1 MILVTGGA
9 GYIGSHAVLE
19 LRRSGH
25 EVVLFDDLVEGHAPA
40 ALGAPLVQGDLCDR
54 PLLIDTIKQHRVDA
68 VMHFAARCYVG
79 ESVTNPA
86 KYVRD
91 NARGL
96 NELLEAMRACDVK
109 RIVFSS
115 TCAVYGVPAKVPI
128 TEEFVRAPI
137 SPYGITKRFCEE
149 QLEMYAKAYGFAV
162 VAPRYFNAAGADPEG
177 RLGEWHEPETHL
189 IPAILRSVLSG
200 GARPLEVFGTDY
212 PTPDG
217 TCIRD
222 YIHVSDLASAHRLA
236 LTAMKPGVFE
246 PVNLGTGRGNSVLEV
261 IAAARQV
268 TGAPIPYLVKPRRE
282 GDPPALVAGGDKAKR
297 LLGWSPQHVDITET
311 VRHAWNWLKAH
322 PKGYGDAKA
331 SPAPSCH

>member
-19 LRRSGH
+19 LRRAGLG
-25 EVVLFDDLVEGHAPA
+25 VVVFDDLVEGHRA
-40 ALGAPLVQGDLCDR
+40 AVQDAALVQGDLCDR
-54 PLLIDTIKQHRVDA
+54 ALLIETIRRHRVEA

-79 ESVTNPA
+79 ESVADPA

-96 NELLEAMRACDVK
+96 HELLEAMRAAEVR

-115 TCAVYGVPAKVPI
+115 TCAVYGVPAQMPI
-128 TEEFVRAPI
+128 TEACERRPI

-149 QLEMYAKAYGFAV
+149 QLEMYARAYGFAV

-177 RLGEWHEPETHL
+177 RLGEWHQPETHL
-189 IPAILRSVLSG
+189 IPNVLRSVLSG
-200 GARPLEVFGTDY
+200 GTRPLEVFGDDY
-212 PTPDG
+212 PTQDG

-222 YIHVSDLASAHRLA
+222 YVHVADLAAAHRLA
-236 LTAMKPGVFE
+236 LEALVPGRFE

-261 IAAARQV
+261 IRAAREV
-268 TGAPIPYLVKPRRE
+268 TGAPIPYVVKARRE
-282 GDPPALVAGGDKAKR
+282 GDPPQLVAGGDKAQR
-297 LLGWSPQHVDITET
+297 LLGWRPRHTDIVET
-311 VRHAWNWLKAH
+311 VRHAWNWLRAH
-322 PKGYGDAKA
+322 PRGYAR
-331 SPAPSCH
+331 

>member
-25 EVVLFDDLVEGHAPA
+25 EVVLFDDLKEGHRPA
-40 ALGAPLVQGDLCDR
+40 ALDAPLVQGDLCDR
-54 PLLIDTIKQHRVDA
+54 DLLVETIRSRKVDA

-96 NELLEAMRACDVK
+96 HELLEAMRACDVK

-128 TEEFVRAPI
+128 TEELPRAPI

-149 QLEMYAKAYGFAV
+149 QLEMYCRAYGFAV
-162 VAPRYFNAAGADPEG
+162 VAPRYFNAAGADPDG
-177 RLGEWHEPETHL
+177 KLGEWHEPETHL
-189 IPAILRSVLSG
+189 IPNILRSALSG
-200 GARPLEVFGTDY
+200 GTRPLEVFGTDY

-222 YIHVSDLASAHRLA
+222 YVHVADLATAHRLA
-236 LTAMKPGVFE
+236 LGVMKPGVFE

-261 IAAARQV
+261 IAAARAV
-268 TGAPIPYLVKPRRE
+268 TGAALPYKVLPRRE
-282 GDPPALVAGGDKAKR
+282 GDPPALVGGVEKAAR
-297 LLGWSPQHVDITET
+297 LLGWKAKHCDIVET

-322 PKGYGDAKA
+322 PRGYA
-331 SPAPSCH
+331 S

>member
-19 LRRSGH
+19 LRASGK
-25 EVVLFDDLVEGHAPA
+25 EVVVFDDLVEGHEPA
-40 ALGAPLVQGDLCDR
+40 ALGATVVKGDLADR
-54 PLLIDTIKQHRVDA
+54 ELLIDTIRRHRVDA

-91 NARGL
+91 NAGGL
-96 NELLEAMRACDVK
+96 HQLLEAMRACDVK
-109 RIVFSS
+109 KIVFSS

-128 TEEFVRAPI
+128 TEELERKPI

-149 QLEMYAKAYGFAV
+149 QLEMYCRAYGFAA

-189 IPAILRSVLSG
+189 IPNILRSVLSG
-200 GARPLEVFGTDY
+200 GSRPLEVFGTDY

-222 YIHVSDLASAHRLA
+222 YVHVSDLATAHRLA
-236 LTAMKPGVFE
+236 LDAMKPGIFE

-261 IAAARQV
+261 IGAARTV
-268 TGAPIPYLVKPRRE
+268 TGKPIPFEKKPRRE
-282 GDPPALVAGGDKAKR
+282 GDPPQLVAGGDKAR
-297 LLGWSPQHVDITET
+297 RVLGWRPRFTDITET
-311 VRHAWNWLKAH
+311 VGHAWKWLEAH
-322 PKGYGDAKA
+322 PKGYG
-331 SPAPSCH
+331 SSVTPSRT